1 MENMNIGSKLSA
13 LTFSFLFFTYSGV
26 VCAASV
32 SNEKPKTKLEAFQQ
46 QTGSV
51 LIKGYS
57 EDGHIVS
64 TAPSTSI
71 VQVRAME
78 FVSASTKKK
87 AKGIIVEITEMS
99 SRMNVTGSDR
109 AFIDYDEVSD
119 LLSGIDYIS
128 KATAAV
134 TKHKQFEVKY
144 TTKGDFSA
152 TTFNDEKGNIK
163 AAIDVGRTSAHVP
176 MNKFSEFRGFIV
188 KAKKTLENLK

>member
-1 MENMNIGSKLSA
+1 MENMNIGSKLFALTLSLFFILNSA
-13 LTFSFLFFTYSGV
+13 LVFAETTKNV
-26 VCAASV
+26 
-32 SNEKPKTKLEAFQQ
+32 KPKTKLEAFQQ

-51 LIKGYS
+51 LIKGYT
-57 EDGHIVS
+57 EIGDIVA

-78 FVSASTKKK
+78 FVSATTKKK
-87 AKGIIVEITEMS
+87 AMGIIVEITKVS

-119 LLSGIDYIS
+119 LLRGVDYIS
-128 KATAAV
+128 KATSAV

-152 TTFNDEKGNIK
+152 TTFNDSDGNIK
-163 AAIDVGRTSAHVP
+163 ASIDVGRISAHVP
-176 MNKFSEFRGFIV
+176 MDKFGEFRGFIV
-188 KAKKTLENLK
+188 KAKKTLDDLK

>member
-1 MENMNIGSKLSA
+1 MNTGSRLFALALS
-13 LTFSFLFFTYSGV
+13 LLFIANSGAV
-26 VCAASV
+26 FAETTES
-32 SNEKPKTKLEAFQQ
+32 EKPKTKLEAFQQ

-51 LIKGYS
+51 LIKGYT
-57 EDGHIVS
+57 EIGEIIS

-78 FVSASTKKK
+78 FVSAATKKK
-87 AKGIIVEITEMS
+87 AMGIIVEITKVS

-119 LLSGIDYIS
+119 LLKGVDYIS
-128 KATAAV
+128 KATSVV

-152 TTFNDEKGNIK
+152 TTFNDSDGNIK
-163 AAIDVGRTSAHVP
+163 ASIDVGRISAHVP
-176 MNKFSEFRGFIV
+176 MDKFSEFRGFIV
-188 KAKKTLENLK
+188 KAKKALDDLK